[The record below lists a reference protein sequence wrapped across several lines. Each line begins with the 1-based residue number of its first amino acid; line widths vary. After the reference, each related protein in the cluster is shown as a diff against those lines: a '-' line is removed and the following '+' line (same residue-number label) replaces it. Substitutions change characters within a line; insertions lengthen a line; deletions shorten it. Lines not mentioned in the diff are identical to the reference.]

1 MTENKKDVR
10 VSAQDVS
17 AFVGGLAAVMMDFVS
32 GIDVSEGDNYEY
44 VRDVMRGIDNVVMDA
59 LDANEGQR
67 KHNEETTNRILVE
80 LFTRATNKKV
90 KH

>member
-10 VSAQDVS
+10 VKAKDIS

-32 GIDVSEGDNYEY
+32 GIDVSEGDNYAY

-59 LDANEGQR
+59 LDANEEQR
-67 KHNEETTNRILVE
+67 KHNEEMTNKILVE
-80 LFTRATNKKV
+80 LFTRATNNKV

>member
-59 LDANEGQR
+59 LDANEEQR

-80 LFTRATNKKV
+80 LFTRATNNKV